1 MFGSPE
7 SLIESYRLSIYPRF
21 TFSTIC
27 IYFTFSTLYMVH
39 QFQSQL
45 DLKVVVLKT
54 KCIFKIGPAMNKIVK
69 QKLSLRTSVVQLC
82 TYTSHFTPLSKM
94 LSLLNCRLSIWSKNV
109 RFTLL
114 NEIHIMN

>member
-1 MFGSPE
+1 MNP
-7 SLIESYRLSIYPRF
+7 IDYPYTPDLRF
-21 TFSTIC
+21 LQSAYI
-27 IYFTFSTLYMVH
+27 LLLVLLVYMVH

-54 KCIFKIGPAMNKIVK
+54 KFIFKIGPAMNKIVK